1 MLEQLKKLQSLMKEN
16 DIAIYILPT
25 SDYHSSEYIGDYF
38 KCRQYMSNFT
48 GSNGTLVVCL
58 DSAYLFTD
66 GRYFIQAEHEL
77 QNTEIILMKM
87 GEENV
92 PSLEDFVEK
101 KLMIKQNIGF
111 DGKVMTTLQ
120 AKKFEKIVSRKN
132 GKLIFDKDLVGI
144 IWKDRPQLSKE
155 KVFSLDITYSGK
167 STKEKIEEICL
178 KLEKLKAKN
187 NLITSL
193 DDIAWILNLR
203 GNDIT
208 FNPVFL
214 SYLII
219 NTSGNHHLFI
229 EKNKLNEEVIENLEK
244 NNISIHKYNDIIDF
258 IKTIKES
265 ILIDPNKVSY
275 TLYKNLNTKII
286 EDDNPSLLLKAI
298 KNDIEIEN
306 LKKVHLIDGI
316 AMTKFMYWLK
326 KSIGNEEIDELSVA
340 NKLLEFR
347 KLNPH
352 FIEPSFNTIC
362 AYNANA
368 AMMHY
373 SATIESFSKIEKKG
387 MLLIDSGGQYYEGTT
402 DITRTFILGEV
413 SREFKMHF
421 TTILQSVLN
430 LSSAKFLYGVRGTNL
445 DILARGPIWDLL
457 LDYKCGTGHGVGYLL
472 NVHEAPNGFRWKSV
486 PERNDSCILEA
497 GMITTNEPG
506 IYLENKYG
514 IRHEQEML
522 CIELDKNEYG
532 NFLGFETL
540 TLCPIDLEGI
550 LPELL
555 TTKQK
560 EQLNEY
566 HLKVFNKLSPF
577 MDDNEKEW
585 LKKVTKKI

>member
-1 MLEQLKKLQSLMKEN
+1 MLKQIENLQSLMKEN
-16 DIAIYILPT
+16 NIAIYILPT

-38 KCRQYMSNFT
+38 KCREFMSNFT

-58 DSAYLFTD
+58 ESAYLFTD

-77 QNTEIILMKM
+77 KNTGITLMKM
-87 GEENV
+87 GEIGV
-92 PSLEDFVEK
+92 PTLEEFVEN
-101 KLMIKQNIGF
+101 KLNYNENIGF
-111 DGKVMTTLQ
+111 DGRVITTSQ
-120 AKKFEKIVSRKN
+120 AQEFEKIVSRKN
-132 GKLIFDKDLVGI
+132 GSLIFDNDLVDKV
-144 IWKDRPQLSKE
+144 WKNRPDLSKK
-155 KVFSLDITYSGK
+155 KVFPLDIVYSGK
-167 STKEKIEEICL
+167 STKDKIKEICL
-178 KLEKLKAKN
+178 ELEKKGAKS

-203 GNDIT
+203 GDDIT

-219 NTSGNHHLFI
+219 NTSSKHQLFVD
-229 EKNKLNEEVIENLEK
+229 KNKLNDEIIKMLEK
-244 NNISIHKYNDIIDF
+244 DDIIIHEYNEILDF
-258 IKTIKES
+258 VKCIKDP
-265 ILIDPNKVSY
+265 ILIDPNKVNY

-286 EDDNPSLLLKAI
+286 KSDNPSLLLKAI
-298 KNDIEIEN
+298 KNDVEIKN
-306 LKKVHLIDGI
+306 LKQAHLFDGI
-316 AMTKFMYWLK
+316 ALTKFMYWLK
-326 KSIGNEEIDELSVA
+326 KSIGKVEMDEISVA

-373 SATIESFSKIEKKG
+373 SATNDSYSKIEKEG

-402 DITRTFILGEV
+402 DVTRTFILGPV
-413 SREFKMHF
+413 SNEFKIHF

-430 LSSAKFLYGVRGTNL
+430 LASAKFLYGVRGTNL
-445 DILARGPIWDLL
+445 DILARGPIWDLMI
-457 LDYKCGTGHGVGYLL
+457 DYKCGTGHGVGYLL

-506 IYLENKYG
+506 IYLENQYG

-522 CIELDKNEYG
+522 CVEFEKNEYG
-532 NFLGFETL
+532 QFLGFETI

-550 LPELL
+550 IPEIL
-555 TTKQK
+555 TPKQK
-560 EQLNEY
+560 AQINEY
-566 HLKVFNKLSPF
+566 HTNVYNKLLPY
-577 MDDNEKEW
+577 MNEDEKKW
-585 LKKVTKKI
+585 LKNITRKI